1 MVCMTQETEYQED
14 LIEALK
20 NPEEAT
26 AYLNAALV
34 EGDRETFRLA
44 LGNVAKANDEPRQ
57 GSV

>member
-1 MVCMTQETEYQED
+1 MTQETEYQED

-26 AYLNAALV
+26 AYLNAALA

>member
-1 MVCMTQETEYQED
+1 MTQETEYQED

-26 AYLNAALV
+26 AYLNAALA

-44 LGNVAKANDEPRQ
+44 LGNVAKANGGPRQ
-57 GSV
+57 APV

>member
-26 AYLNAALV
+26 AYLNAALA
-34 EGDRETFRLA
+34 EGDREAFLLA
-44 LGNVAKANDEPRQ
+44 LGNVAKANGGPEQ
-57 GSV
+57 ATV

>member
-26 AYLNAALV
+26 AYLNAALA
-34 EGDRETFRLA
+34 EGNRETFLLA
-44 LGNVAKANDEPRQ
+44 LDNVAKANGEPRQ

>member
-44 LGNVAKANDEPRQ
+44 LGNVAKANGGPRQ
-57 GSV
+57 APV

>member
-1 MVCMTQETEYQED
+1 MTQETEYQED

-20 NPEEAT
+20 NPEEAA
-26 AYLNAALV
+26 AYLNAALA

-44 LGNVAKANDEPRQ
+44 LRNVAKANDEPRQ